1 MKHLLL
7 GCIASALNTI
17 ALSQSNNSYVPTDKW
32 QSNPILHTINTQFE
46 KESAVA
52 LEDTRIIEYKV
63 EEIGKQ
69 EAVFMYTTNYK
80 LIKINDSKGVEMYNK
95 IYIPTSRMA
104 EIVSIKAR
112 TITKAGKVI
121 NITDD
126 KIKEI
131 EEEGRMY
138 KLFAMEGV
146 EVGAEVEYNY
156 CIKRP
161 ISVFGG
167 EYFQNS
173 NTPIQ
178 MASLYIITPGHL
190 RFEAKGYNGF
200 EVSKDSLIN
209 DKRYIVATQKN
220 IETLQTEKYAFKDPY
235 LMRVEYK
242 LAYNLANNETARIN
256 TWKDF
261 AKRMYGYYTTLNPK
275 ETKALEGYLKKL
287 KLNETATDENKIIA
301 IEEFIKTT
309 INGEEKVVSENAD
322 DVEEILK
329 TKLTNRDGMVKMFAN
344 SFEKLGVN
352 YQIVFPSQR
361 SNAPIDETLENW
373 RNVEE
378 IIFYFPK
385 TGKYIS
391 PFNPTLRYP
400 FIEDQ
405 LAATRGLFLKTTTIG
420 ELKAAIGTFG
430 NIAMEPFEKHAHNLE
445 ATLKFDET
453 LDTVIIEA
461 KQIFKGYGSV
471 PYRPIYVYLP
481 QEKQDETTK
490 EILKSLAKSENIK
503 NIKVENSSFDNLT
516 KNNPLIISG
525 TIHTAD
531 LCENAG
537 SKILLKIGEIIGE
550 QVQMYQEKE
559 RKLPIEIEYPHVLDR
574 TIKFEIPKGYQV
586 KNLNDLN
593 FNIVYKDDKAA
604 ETMGFV
610 STYTIDGNIVNIKII
625 ETYKQ
630 TKYPITQIN
639 EFVKVIN
646 AAADFNKVVLVLEK
660 NK

>member
-1 MKHLLL
+1 MKQLLITCL
-7 GCIASALNTI
+7 AIATTTI
-17 ALSQSNNSYVPTDKW
+17 SFAQTSFLPTDKW
-32 QSNPILHTINTQFE
+32 STSPSLHKVNTAFE
-46 KESAVA
+46 KESAVV
-52 LEDTRIIEYKV
+52 LDDTRIIEYKV
-63 EEIGKQ
+63 EKIGK
-69 EAVFMYTTNYK
+69 EEGVIMYTTNYK
-80 LIKINDSKGVEMYNK
+80 LIKINDSKGIEMYNK
-95 IYIPTSRMA
+95 IYIPTSKMA
-104 EIVSIKAR
+104 EVINIRAR

-126 KIKEI
+126 KIKET
-131 EEEGRMY
+131 EEDGRLY

-146 EVGAEVEYNY
+146 EIGAEVEYNY
-156 CIKRP
+156 SIKRP
-161 ISVFGG
+161 ISVFGS

-173 NTPIQ
+173 STPTQ
-178 MASLYIITPGHL
+178 SASFYIITPDYL
-190 RFEAKGYNGF
+190 KFEAKGFNGF
-200 EVSKDSLIN
+200 TMSKDSLIN
-209 DKRYIVATQKN
+209 DKRYIVGFDENIATIQS
-220 IETLQTEKYAFKDPY
+220 EKYAFKDPY
-235 LMRVEYK
+235 LKRVEYK
-242 LAYNLANNETARIN
+242 LAYNLGNNPTVRIN

-261 AKRMYGYYTTLNPK
+261 AKRMYNYYTTLNPK
-275 ETKALEGYLKKL
+275 ENKALDGYLKRL
-287 KLNETATDENKIIA
+287 KLDESATDENKIIA

-309 INGEEKVVSENAD
+309 INGSEKVVSENAD
-322 DVEEILK
+322 DVEEIIK

-344 SFEKLGVN
+344 TFDKFGVS

-361 SNAPIDETLENW
+361 SSTPIDETLENY
-373 RNVEE
+373 RNIEE

-385 TGKYIS
+385 TSKYIA

-400 FIEDQ
+400 YIDYD

-420 ELKAAIGTFG
+420 ELKTAIGSFG
-430 NIAMEPFEKHAHNLE
+430 NIGMEPFEKHAHNLE
-445 ATLKFDET
+445 ATLKFDES
-453 LDTVIIEA
+453 LDTIIVNA

-471 PYRPIYVYLP
+471 PYRPIYVYLT
-481 QEKQDETTK
+481 QKEQDETTK
-490 EILKSLAKSENIK
+490 EILKSLAKSENIFDL
-503 NIKVENSSFDNLT
+503 KVENSSLDNLT

-537 SKILLKIGEIIGE
+537 NKILLKIGEIIGQ
-550 QVQMYQEKE
+550 QVEMYQEKE

-593 FNIVYKDDKAA
+593 INISYNDDKGA
-604 ETMGFV
+604 ESMSFV
-610 STYTIDGNIVNIKII
+610 SSYTQEGNVVTIRVVEN
-625 ETYKQ
+625 YKQ

-660 NK
+660 K